1 MCVCVCDMCVTVC
14 GHSSLP
20 AVATDKD
27 KVMPAQIVGCMKE
40 YAFMTVNGK
49 EKQIKPAN

>member
-1 MCVCVCDMCVTVC
+1 MFIIR
-14 GHSSLP
+14 HSSLP

-27 KVMPAQIVGCMKE
+27 KVMPAQIVAIIGCMKE
-40 YAFMTVNGK
+40 CAFMTVNGK